1 MTSLKFSE
9 VLLSYLQAGL
19 VSAEK
24 QRKNNLSYFSGLE
37 IHTQKSKTF
46 SVSISFFFSCEL
58 LLFVTCKCSVWFC
71 FLA

>member
-37 IHTQKSKTF
+37 IPTQKSKTF
-46 SVSISFFFSCEL
+46 SVSISFVFSCEL
-58 LLFVTCKCSVWFC
+58 LLFLICKCSVWFC